1 LELEKALA
9 IDPGNA
15 MIYANLG
22 STHYVM
28 QRYPEAIEMYRKAL
42 ELQPDHVEAHFNLAV
57 AFADAQ
63 IFDEAIRE
71 WRRVVELAP
80 DSHAAKVSSDNIR
93 MIEEFRRGGQ

>member
-1 LELEKALA
+1 
-9 IDPGNA
+9 
-15 MIYANLG
+15 MVYANLG

-28 QRYPEAIEMYRKAL
+28 QRYSEAIEMYRKAL
-42 ELQPDHVEAHFNLAV
+42 EIDPDHVETRFNLAV

-80 DSHAAKVSSDNIR
+80 DSQAARVSSDNIR
-93 MIEEFRRGGQ
+93 MIEEFRSGSQ